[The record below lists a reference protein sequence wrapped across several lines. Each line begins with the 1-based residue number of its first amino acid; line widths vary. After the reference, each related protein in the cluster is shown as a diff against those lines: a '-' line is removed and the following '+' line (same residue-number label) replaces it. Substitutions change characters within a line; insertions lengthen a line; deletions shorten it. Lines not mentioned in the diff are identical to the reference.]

1 MDDLKLEVLNEI
13 IQEVAE
19 QDCAEFTNLHQS
31 LIELNDEIEKEEL
44 VEFITESY
52 NITSESEL
60 IDLTVYEKENFIT
73 YLKSIY

>member
-1 MDDLKLEVLNEI
+1 MDDLNLELLNEI
-13 IQEVAE
+13 IQDIVE
-19 QDCAEFTNLHQS
+19 QDCSEFKNLHQS
-31 LIELNDEIEKEEL
+31 LTELHDEIDKDEL

-60 IDLTVYEKENFIT
+60 IHLTVYEKENFIT

>member
-1 MDDLKLEVLNEI
+1 MDDLKLELLNEI
-13 IQEVAE
+13 IQEVVE
-19 QDCAEFTNLHQS
+19 QDCTEFKNLHLS
-31 LIELNDEIEKEEL
+31 LTELHEEIDKDEL